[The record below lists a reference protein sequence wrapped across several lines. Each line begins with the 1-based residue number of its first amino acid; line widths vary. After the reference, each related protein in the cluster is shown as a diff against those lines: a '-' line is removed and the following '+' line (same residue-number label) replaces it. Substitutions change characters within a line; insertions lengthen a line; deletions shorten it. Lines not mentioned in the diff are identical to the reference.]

1 MSEVVDADP
10 EALQTELERIK
21 DAMGLRDRY
30 PSQFGLW
37 LVYGALVLAA
47 SLASQ
52 FVVLRGLPG
61 WWHPVAWFVPMGA
74 GGLYSW
80 RRQSAER
87 TAASETKPNLLLQG
101 GAVAALYVVFVF
113 GLAPVLDGAPDR
125 LVSITIFS
133 LVVGLV
139 GAAYLVMGESLK
151 AYFIRRRDR
160 YAFYLGGTWM
170 IVLAAAMPNV
180 ATLRTWGYTVFG
192 VTYALHALAAYVVL
206 SR

>member
-52 FVVLRGLPG
+52 FVVLRELPS
-61 WWHPVAWFVPMGA
+61 WWHPVAWFVLMGA

-80 RRQSAER
+80 RQHSAER
-87 TAASETKPNLLLQG
+87 TATTDTKPNLLLQG
-101 GAVAALYVVFVF
+101 GAVAALYFVFVL
-113 GLAPVLDGAPDR
+113 GLAPVFEGAPDR

-139 GAAYLVMGESLK
+139 GTAYLVMGESLK

-170 IVLAAAMPNV
+170 ILLAALIPNV
-180 ATLRTWGYTVFG
+180 ASLRTWGYTVFG

>member
-1 MSEVVDADP
+1 MTGAVDADP

-47 SLASQ
+47 SLSSQ
-52 FVVLRGLPG
+52 LIVLRGLAG
-61 WWHPVAWFVPMGA
+61 WWHAVAWFVLMGA

-80 RRQSAER
+80 RRQSADR
-87 TAASETKPNLLLQG
+87 TSANDARPNVLLQG
-101 GAVAALYVVFVF
+101 AAVAALYVVFAI
-113 GLAPVLDGAPDR
+113 GLAPVLDGVTGR
-125 LVSITIFS
+125 LAAITIFS

-139 GAAYLVMGESLK
+139 GTAYLVTGESLK

-160 YAFYLGGTWM
+160 YAFYFGGAWM
-170 IVLAAAMPNV
+170 LVLAAIMPNV
-180 ATLRTWGYTVFG
+180 PALRTWGYTVFG
-192 VTYALHALAAYVVL
+192 VAYAIHAVVAYVVL

>member
-1 MSEVVDADP
+1 MSEVVDTDP

-61 WWHPVAWFVPMGA
+61 WWHPVAWFVLMGA

-80 RRQSAER
+80 RRQSADR
-87 TAASETKPNLLLQG
+87 TTASETKPNLLLQG
-101 GAVAALYVVFVF
+101 GAVAALYLVFVF

-192 VTYALHALAAYVVL
+192 VTYALHALAAYVAL